1 MGVLEGK
8 TALVT
13 GGSRGIG
20 RAVAERL
27 ARDGALV
34 AVAYG
39 SNAAAAEETVGA
51 IEAAGGRAFAVGA
64 DLAAPGGAAAL
75 WAAYAAHPL
84 SAGGNGG
91 DGGVDVLVN
100 NAGAAT
106 FAGIGSTD
114 EETYDRVHA
123 LNAKAPFFVI
133 QHGLERLRDGG
144 RIVNVTGTPDLALPA
159 ILATIMAKGAVNALT
174 VSLAAELAPRN
185 ITVNSVGPGI
195 VETDLNAAWLAD
207 PAARA
212 HAASRSVFDRLGTPQ
227 EVADVVAFL
236 ASPDSRWVTGQH
248 LAVTGGLQLSLL

>member
-1 MGVLEGK
+1 MGVLKGK

-34 AVAYG
+34 AVAYRK
-39 SNAAAAEETVGA
+39 NRAAAEAVVGA
-51 IEAAGGRAFAVGA
+51 VEAAGGRAFAIGA
-64 DLAAPGGAAAL
+64 ELGVPGDAEAL

-84 SAGGNGG
+84 ATE
-91 DGGVDVLVN
+91 GVDILVN
-100 NAGAAT
+100 NAGGAA
-106 FAGIGSTD
+106 FAGIAGTD

-133 QHGLERLRDGG
+133 KHGLARLRDGG
-144 RIVNVTGTPDLALPA
+144 RIVNVTGTPDIALPA
-159 ILATIMAKGAVNALT
+159 ILATITAKGAVNALT

-212 HAASRSVFDRLGTPQ
+212 HAASRSVFDRLGTPE

-248 LAVTGGLQLSLL
+248 LSVTGGLQLSLL

>member
-1 MGVLEGK
+1 MGVLKGK

-20 RAVAERL
+20 RAIAERL
-27 ARDGALV
+27 GRDGALV

-39 SNAAAAEETVGA
+39 SNAAAAGETVGA

-64 DLAAPGGAAAL
+64 DLGAPGGAQAL

-84 SAGGNGG
+84 AGEG
-91 DGGVDVLVN
+91 DGGVDILVN

-133 QHGLERLRDGG
+133 RHGLERLRDGG
-144 RIVNVTGTPDLALPA
+144 RIVNVTGTPDIALPA

-174 VSLAAELAPRN
+174 VSLAAELAPRE

>member
-1 MGVLEGK
+1 MGVLKGK

-39 SNAAAAEETVGA
+39 KNRAAAEEVVGA
-51 IEAAGGRAFAVGA
+51 VEAAGGRAFAVGA
-64 DLAAPGGAAAL
+64 ELGVPGDAEAL

-84 SAGGNGG
+84 ATE
-91 DGGVDVLVN
+91 GVDILVN

-106 FAGIGSTD
+106 FAGIAETD

-133 QHGLERLRDGG
+133 KHGLARLRDGG
-144 RIVNVTGTPDLALPA
+144 RIVNVTGTPGIALPA
-159 ILATIMAKGAVNALT
+159 ILATIAAKGAVNALT

-195 VETDLNAAWLAD
+195 TETDLNAAWLAD

-212 HAASRSVFDRLGTPQ
+212 HAASRSVFDRVGTPE

-248 LAVTGGLQLSLL
+248 LSVTGGLQLALL

>member
-1 MGVLEGK
+1 MGVLKGK

-34 AVAYG
+34 AVHYG
-39 SNAAAAEETVGA
+39 RNEAAAKETVSA
-51 IEAAGGRAFAVGA
+51 IEAAGGLAFAIGSELGV
-64 DLAAPGGAAAL
+64 PGDAQAL
-75 WAAYAAHPL
+75 WAAYGAHP
-84 SAGGNGG
+84 AHT
-91 DGGVDVLVN
+91 DGVDILVN
-100 NAGAAT
+100 NAGGAT
-106 FAGIGSTD
+106 FAGISDTD

-133 QHGLERLRDGG
+133 QHGLARLRDGG

-159 ILATIMAKGAVNALT
+159 ILATIMAKGAANALT
-174 VSLAAELAPRN
+174 RSLAAELAPRG

-195 VETDLNAAWLAD
+195 IETDLNAGLLAD
-207 PAARA
+207 PGTRA
-212 HAASRSVFDRLGTPQ
+212 HLAARSVFHRVGTAR

-236 ASPDSRWVTGQH
+236 ASPDSRWMTGQH
-248 LAVTGGLQLSLL
+248 LDATGGLQLALL

>member
-1 MGVLEGK
+1 MGVLKGK

-20 RAVAERL
+20 RAIAERL

-34 AVAYG
+34 AVGYG
-39 SNAAAAEETVGA
+39 SNEAAAKETVGA
-51 IEAAGGRAFAVGA
+51 IEAAGGRAFAIGA
-64 DLAAPGGAAAL
+64 ELAVPGGAEAL

-84 SAGGNGG
+84 ASE
-91 DGGVDVLVN
+91 GVDVLVN
-100 NAGAAT
+100 NAGGAT
-106 FAGIGSTD
+106 FAGIDATD
-114 EETYDRVHA
+114 EETYDRAHA

-133 QHGLERLRDGG
+133 RHGLERLRDGG
-144 RIVNVTGTPDLALPA
+144 RIVNVTGTPDIALPA
-159 ILATIMAKGAVNALT
+159 ILATVMAKGAVNALT

-195 VETDLNAAWLAD
+195 VETELNAAWLAD

-248 LAVTGGLQLSLL
+248 LPVTGGLQLSLL

>member
-20 RAVAERL
+20 RAIAERL

-39 SNAAAAEETVGA
+39 HNEAAAEETVGA

-64 DLAAPGGAAAL
+64 ELGVPGGAQAL
-75 WAAYAAHPL
+75 WTAYAAHPL
-84 SAGGNGG
+84 ATE
-91 DGGVDVLVN
+91 GVDVLVN

-133 QHGLERLRDGG
+133 RHGLERLRDGG
-144 RIVNVTGTPDLALPA
+144 RIVNVTGTPDIALPA
-159 ILATIMAKGAVNALT
+159 ILATVMAKGAVNALT

>member
-1 MGVLEGK
+1 MGVLKGK

-20 RAVAERL
+20 RAIAERL
-27 ARDGALV
+27 GRDGALV

-39 SNAAAAEETVGA
+39 HNAAAAKETVDA

-64 DLAAPGGAAAL
+64 ELGVPGGAEAL

-84 SAGGNGG
+84 ATEE
-91 DGGVDVLVN
+91 VDILVN

-133 QHGLERLRDGG
+133 RHGLERLRDGG
-144 RIVNVTGTPDLALPA
+144 RIVNVTGTPDIALPA

-212 HAASRSVFDRLGTPQ
+212 HAASRSVFDRIGTPQ

>member
-20 RAVAERL
+20 RAIAERL

-39 SNAAAAEETVGA
+39 RNGAAAAETVDA
-51 IEAAGGRAFAVGA
+51 VEAAGGRAFAIRAELGV
-64 DLAAPGGAAAL
+64 PGDAQAL

-84 SAGGNGG
+84 ATLE
-91 DGGVDVLVN
+91 VDVLVN
-100 NAGAAT
+100 NAGGAA
-106 FAGIGSTD
+106 FADIASTD

-133 QHGLERLRDGG
+133 KHGLSRLRDGG
-144 RIVNVTGTPDLALPA
+144 RIVNVTGTPELALPA
-159 ILATIMAKGAVNALT
+159 ILATITAKGAVNALT
-174 VSLAAELAPRN
+174 VSLAAELAPRG

-195 VETDLNAAWLAD
+195 VETDLNAGWLAD

-212 HAASRSVFDRLGTPQ
+212 HAASRSVFDRLGTT
-227 EVADVVAFL
+227 EEIADVVAFL
-236 ASPDSRWVTGQH
+236 ASPDSRWITGQH
-248 LAVTGGLQLSLL
+248 LAATGGLQLSLL

>member
-1 MGVLEGK
+1 MGVLKGK

-39 SNAAAAEETVGA
+39 SNAAAAKETVEA
-51 IEAAGGRAFAVGA
+51 IGAAGGRAFAI
-64 DLAAPGGAAAL
+64 AAELDVPGGAQAL
-75 WAAYAAHPL
+75 WEAYAAHPL
-84 SAGGNGG
+84 ATE
-91 DGGVDVLVN
+91 GVDILVN
-100 NAGAAT
+100 NAGGAT

-114 EETYDRVHA
+114 EETYDRTHA

-133 QHGLERLRDGG
+133 QHGLARLRDGG
-144 RIVNVTGTPDLALPA
+144 RIVNVTGTPDIALPA

-212 HAASRSVFDRLGTPQ
+212 HAASRSVFDRLGTPE

>member
-1 MGVLEGK
+1 MGVLKGK

-20 RAVAERL
+20 RAIAERL

-39 SNAAAAEETVGA
+39 SNEAAAKETVGA

-64 DLAAPGGAAAL
+64 DLGVPGGAEAL

-84 SAGGNGG
+84 AT
-91 DGGVDVLVN
+91 DGVDVLVN

-144 RIVNVTGTPDLALPA
+144 RIVNVTGTPDIALPA
-159 ILATIMAKGAVNALT
+159 ILATVMAKGAVNALT
-174 VSLAAELAPRN
+174 VSLAAELAPRQ

-212 HAASRSVFDRLGTPQ
+212 HVASRSVFDRLGTPQ